1 MAGRN
6 FHTGEP
12 EEGKSRYYVP
22 FVKLYEPS
30 ILDYTTKQRIIQGKK
45 NICFTGYSNLSV
57 KQRYPGTGQNGNT
70 EFEPAAYRGMRKTGG
85 DTHSVK
91 KIAYCKNLWYDI
103 ITMPMIVTQQIE
115 NIQTLIIFRGNM
127 ILLTKSVGIQLPD
140 ISVYKKCIEY
150 QLAADWF
157 IEPDHGYA
165 ALRLE
170 EAAPEPTGCIWTPM
184 RELFA
189 IQHPIAPVVCRAA
202 GLMNW
207 RIKSRFC
214 GKCGSHLHNSTDE
227 TARVCLS
234 CGSVFYPVIAPA
246 MIVLVEK
253 GDSILLA
260 RHKQRNTDMF
270 TCLAGYVEHG
280 ENLEQCV
287 AREVLEEAGITI
299 TNIRYMGS
307 QSWPFPDQLMV
318 AFKADW
324 QSGDLHPDDGEINEL
339 RWFKRDQLPVIPGKG
354 SVAYNLITGSFRQ
367 EK

>member
-1 MAGRN
+1 
-6 FHTGEP
+6 
-12 EEGKSRYYVP
+12 
-22 FVKLYEPS
+22 
-30 ILDYTTKQRIIQGKK
+30 
-45 NICFTGYSNLSV
+45 
-57 KQRYPGTGQNGNT
+57 
-70 EFEPAAYRGMRKTGG
+70 
-85 DTHSVK
+85 
-91 KIAYCKNLWYDI
+91 
-103 ITMPMIVTQQIE
+103 
-115 NIQTLIIFRGNM
+115 
-127 ILLTKSVGIQLPD
+127 
-140 ISVYKKCIEY
+140 
-150 QLAADWF
+150 
-157 IEPDHGYA
+157 
-165 ALRLE
+165 
-170 EAAPEPTGCIWTPM
+170 
-184 RELFA
+184 
-189 IQHPIAPVVCRAA
+189 
-202 GLMNW
+202 
-207 RIKSRFC
+207 
-214 GKCGSHLHNSTDE
+214 
-227 TARVCLS
+227 
-234 CGSVFYPVIAPA
+234 